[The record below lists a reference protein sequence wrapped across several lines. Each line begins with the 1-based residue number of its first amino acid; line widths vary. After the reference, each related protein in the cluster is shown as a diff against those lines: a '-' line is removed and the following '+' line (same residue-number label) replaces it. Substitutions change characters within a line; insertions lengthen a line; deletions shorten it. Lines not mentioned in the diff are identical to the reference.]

1 MGDPC
6 SEIRS
11 EAATLLGK
19 LEDSEWAEPLLI
31 PALSDPDNWVRKNS
45 ALALMKLGAINSI
58 PHLKGRIAIEN
69 DQIIRNVLDL
79 SINQL
84 EKMK

>member
-1 MGDPC
+1 
-6 SEIRS
+6 
-11 EAATLLGK
+11 
-19 LEDSEWAEPLLI
+19 
-31 PALSDPDNWVRKNS
+31 
-45 ALALMKLGAINSI
+45 MKLGAINSI